1 MVDTARRGKSCPASR
16 RRPNLR
22 YSAIDLGRQAA
33 SVVSGSHLGSSPVQ
47 VLICDDDWRLR
58 RLYGR
63 HFKWAGAE
71 VIEASDGRQCIDLAR
86 SENPDLI
93 VLDLFM
99 PKSGGL
105 STLPYLRE
113 LCDIPVLVVTAYAAG
128 EVFDRSRKLG
138 ATACFTKP
146 GFLAQ
151 IPEIVEEYSSASL

>member
-1 MVDTARRGKSCPASR
+1 M
-16 RRPNLR
+16 
-22 YSAIDLGRQAA
+22 
-33 SVVSGSHLGSSPVQ
+33 Q

-63 HFKWAGAE
+63 HFEWAGAD

-86 SENPDLI
+86 SEDPDLI

-105 STLPYLRE
+105 SALPHLRE
-113 LCDIPVLVVTAYAAG
+113 AFGYIPVLVVTAYAAG

-138 ATACFTKP
+138 ATACFSKP

-151 IPEIVEEYSSASL
+151 IPEIVEEYSRVNL